1 MVGAKAQE
9 DEMKNIIPEGKPII
23 TIVFFA
29 FCVALFF
36 CVLQNIVFG
45 KVGRYLPLSQ
55 ERMSYI
61 DTATGAVYRATGGF
75 IGRPD
80 RWETFLA
87 LWGLDEKSKAK
98 RAMLNDTDPVAKTL
112 LEIRSPKILSG
123 SQGGA
128 DNSRIKIELPDK
140 NIAISFPVASS
151 EEEMRRFLVDHFY
164 SKDIK

>member
-1 MVGAKAQE
+1 
-9 DEMKNIIPEGKPII
+9 MKNITPEGRPIV
-23 TIVFFA
+23 TIIFFA

-36 CVLQNIVFG
+36 CVLQNVVFG
-45 KVGRYLPLSQ
+45 SVGRYVPLAP
-55 ERMSYI
+55 EHGLYI
-61 DTATGAVYRATGGF
+61 DIVNGATFRAYGRF
-75 IGRPD
+75 VGRPD
-80 RWETFLA
+80 RWEAFLA

-151 EEEMRRFLVDHFY
+151 EEECGSHHTSSNGNSLDRKSVV
-164 SKDIK
+164 

>member
-1 MVGAKAQE
+1 
-9 DEMKNIIPEGKPII
+9 MKNLIPEGKPII

-36 CVLQNIVFG
+36 CVFQNVVFG
-45 KVGRYLPLSQ
+45 RVGRYLPLSQ

-80 RWETFLA
+80 RWEAFLA

-98 RAMLNDTDPVAKTL
+98 RAALNDTDPIAQTL
-112 LEIRSPKILSG
+112 AELRSSKAAPG
-123 SQGGA
+123 SQGTM
-128 DNSRIKIELPDK
+128 DYNHVKIHLPDK